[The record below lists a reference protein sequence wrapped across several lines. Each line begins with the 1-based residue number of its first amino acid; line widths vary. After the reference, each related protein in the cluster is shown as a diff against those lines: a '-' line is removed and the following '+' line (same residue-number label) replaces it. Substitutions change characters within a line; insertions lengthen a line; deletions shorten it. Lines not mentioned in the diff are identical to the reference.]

1 MTEEQQMLR
10 DAAERYLRDN
20 YDFNTRRALVNAG
33 HYMSQEHWQTMAEMG
48 WMAMPFSEELGGLGF
63 GMQECAIV
71 AEQFGRHLVIEP
83 VMDSVVVAGSL
94 LTYEGATTPTAIVEQ
109 MATGEAVVIV
119 ANAEPN
125 AAPSFV
131 NTHSRLQAVE
141 GGYRLVGEK
150 VFAAGGGSATH
161 FVVTAR
167 LGDQFAYVLV
177 DRNAQGLVVNHYPT
191 YDGRSGAN
199 LILDVL
205 IPEDHL
211 IASGETAILAFA
223 RARARVILMAS
234 AETLGAMEA
243 ALEATVE
250 YTKQRVQFGQ
260 PLASFQALQ
269 HRMADMLIQV
279 EMCRSLVEAACRAH
293 DEGSEDEAKLILA
306 TKVKTSTAGRAI
318 TQEAI
323 QLHGG
328 IATTD
333 EYIVGHYFKRVAALD
348 SWIVSR
354 DEALDKFIMVVD
366 AA

>member
-10 DAAERYLRDN
+10 DAAQRYLRDN
-20 YDFNTRRALVNAG
+20 YDFNKRRELVNAG
-33 HYMSQEHWQTMAEMG
+33 QYMSQAQWTAMAEMG
-48 WMAMPFSEELGGLGF
+48 WMAMPFHEDQGGLGF
-63 GMQECAIV
+63 GMQECAAV

-83 VMDSVVVAGSL
+83 VMDSVVIAGSL
-94 LTYEGATTPTAIVEQ
+94 LTFDGVNTPTDIIEQ
-109 MATGEAVVIV
+109 MASGEALVVV
-119 ANAEPN
+119 ANAEPDS
-125 AAPSFV
+125 APSFI
-131 NTHSRLQAVE
+131 NTHSRLQAVA

-161 FVVTAR
+161 FIVTAR
-167 LGDQFAYVLV
+167 LGDKFAYVLV
-177 DRNAQGLVVNHYPT
+177 DRHAEGLVVNHYQT

-205 IPEDHL
+205 IPEEHL

-243 ALEATVE
+243 ALEATVD

-279 EMCRSLVEAACRAH
+279 ELCRSLVEAACRAH
-293 DEGSEDEAKLILA
+293 DEGSDDEAQLILA
-306 TKVKTSTAGRAI
+306 TKVKTATAGRAI

-333 EYIVGHYFKRVAALD
+333 EYIVGHFFKRVAALD

-354 DEALDKFIMVVD
+354 DEALDKFIGVVD

>member
-20 YDFNTRRALVNAG
+20 YDFNQRRERVNNG
-33 HYMSQEHWQTMAEMG
+33 EYMSQEHWNAMAEMG

-63 GMQECAIV
+63 GMQECAAV
-71 AEQFGRHLVIEP
+71 TEQFGRFLVAEP

-94 LTYEGATTPTAIVEQ
+94 LTFDGVNTPIALVEQ
-109 MATGEAVVIV
+109 MATGEALVVV
-119 ANAEPN
+119 ANAEPD

-131 NTHSRLQAVE
+131 NTHSRLQRVD

-150 VFAAGGGSATH
+150 VFVAGGGSATH
-161 FVVTAR
+161 FIVTSR
-167 LGDQFAYVLV
+167 LGDKFAYVLV
-177 DRNAQGLVVNHYPT
+177 ERNAEGLVVNHYST

-199 LILDVL
+199 LVLDVL
-205 IPEDHL
+205 VPEDGL
-211 IASGETAILAFA
+211 IATGETAVLAFA
-223 RARARVILMAS
+223 KARIRVALLAS

-243 ALEATVE
+243 ALEATVD
-250 YTKQRVQFGQ
+250 YTKQRIQFGQ
-260 PLASFQALQ
+260 PLSSFQALQ

-293 DEGSEDEAKLILA
+293 DEGTEDEHQLVLA
-306 TKVKTSTAGRAI
+306 TKVKVANAGRAI

-354 DEALDKFIMVVD
+354 DEALDKFIAVVD

>member
-1 MTEEQQMLR
+1 MTEDQQMLR

-20 YDFNTRRALVNAG
+20 YDFNARRERVNAG
-33 HYMSQEHWQTMAEMG
+33 EYMSQEHWNTMAEMG

-63 GMQECAIV
+63 GMQECAVV
-71 AEQFGRHLVIEP
+71 AEQFGRHLVMEP

-94 LTYEGATTPTAIVEQ
+94 LTFEGVNVPSALIEQ
-109 MATGEAVVIV
+109 MATGEALVVV
-119 ANAEPN
+119 ANAEPD

-131 NTHSRLQAVE
+131 NTHSRLQATE

-150 VFAAGGGSATH
+150 VFVAGGGSATH

-167 LGDQFAYVLV
+167 LNDELAYVLV
-177 DRNAQGLVVNHYPT
+177 ERGATGLTVNHYPT

-199 LILDVL
+199 LVLDVL
-205 IPEDHL
+205 VPESAL
-211 IASGETAILAFA
+211 IATGETAILAFA
-223 RARARVILMAS
+223 QARARVVLMAS

-243 ALEATVE
+243 ALEATVD
-250 YTKQRVQFGQ
+250 YTKQRIQFGQ

-269 HRMADMLIQV
+269 HRMSDMVIQV
-279 EMCRSLVEAACRAH
+279 ELCRSLVEAACRAH
-293 DEGSEDEAKLILA
+293 DEGAADEMELILA
-306 TKVKTSTAGRAI
+306 TKVKTANAGRHI

-333 EYIVGHYFKRVAALD
+333 EYVVGHYFKRVAALD

-354 DEALDKFIMVVD
+354 DEALDKFIAVVD